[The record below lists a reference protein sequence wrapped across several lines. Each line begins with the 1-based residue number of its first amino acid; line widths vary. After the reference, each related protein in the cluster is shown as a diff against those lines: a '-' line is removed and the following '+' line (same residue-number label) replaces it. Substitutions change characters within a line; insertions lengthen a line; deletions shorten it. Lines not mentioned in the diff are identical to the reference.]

1 VRRCQGIDRGA
12 RGGDGVELPRW
23 RGRRLLASTR
33 VIHDS
38 DGFLGGAAGQSHRR
52 QARQRAGRGRL
63 RRLEARW
70 VGRSDEEESAARG

>member
-1 VRRCQGIDRGA
+1 VQRCQGIDGGA

-33 VIHDS
+33 VVHDS

-52 QARQRAGRGRL
+52 QAGETESGAREIEAAG
-63 RRLEARW
+63 
-70 VGRSDEEESAARG
+70 S